1 MLFFRAAD
9 GKRDRHNRKS
19 CSKPKGGRDKSMELS
34 GITML
39 AEYDIPN
46 PISYIESIAVD
57 PIGPTRLYSC
67 SCAITP
73 SNNNKNTQISL

>member
-19 CSKPKGGRDKSMELS
+19 YSKPKGGRDKSMELS

-46 PISYIESIAVD
+46 PISYIEITAVS
-57 PIGPTRLYSC
+57 LYMNAT
-67 SCAITP
+67 CARR
-73 SNNNKNTQISL
+73 